1 MTNLNDVKIRYVGKG
16 KGTIPGVPARDM
28 SNDEAREYDIT
39 ALLRSGLYVL
49 ENPKRKK
56 YTKEEAP
63 QDDGEKEGDK
73 WLVE

>member
-28 SNDEAREYDIT
+28 SNDEAREFDIT
-39 ALLRSGLYVL
+39 ALLRSGLYIM
-49 ENPKRKK
+49 ETPKRKK
-56 YTKEEAP
+56 YIKEEPP
-63 QDDGEKEGDK
+63 QDDGEKDGEK